1 MVNCCCFKLR
11 HLNLQSTL
19 VLKKEKK
26 RRKKKSYNI
35 IKVSDTQRINLSEK
49 VGCFCQKP
57 SERCFVPSDFYSFFK
72 AVSLIHGGKPTKKA
86 YFKPKEKKIARV
98 HLSKQTLYFFRKIE
112 SSEWWSLVPCLDT
125 SPLFNHLSITAR
137 WCGTNSGWIRKV
149 KNNNKIMLNYWAA
162 VLLRSFYSHSLVRIK
177 ILICTNII
185 KHLLLYMHAPVAII
199 WPYHQ
204 QIQILSHEHESGSLC
219 RESQPP
225 CISPVWESRM
235 PEEQRGKRGF

>member
-1 MVNCCCFKLR
+1 M
-11 HLNLQSTL
+11 
-19 VLKKEKK
+19 
-26 RRKKKSYNI
+26 
-35 IKVSDTQRINLSEK
+35 
-49 VGCFCQKP
+49 

-72 AVSLIHGGKPTKKA
+72 AVSLIHGGKPTKKKEA

-112 SSEWWSLVPCLDT
+112 SSEWCSLVPCLDT

-185 KHLLLYMHAPVAII
+185 KHSLLYMHAPVAII